1 MGVLGDGEFAL
12 FVAEFFIVVVVY
24 GYVLIVIGILSHCF
38 GISQRGLRLLV
49 HPAFKFVAHFIGPIK
64 TFEGL
69 PFHAE
74 CVGVFAIDDGTLGE
88 DGHANETRVYWAVVN
103 SIFED
108 FSGLVGVVGHFSS

>member
-1 MGVLGDGEFAL
+1 MGIGGDGQFAL
-12 FVAEFFIVVVVY
+12 FVAQFFIVVVVNRHVLMEVIVFSY
-24 GYVLIVIGILSHCF
+24 GF
-38 GISQRGLRLLV
+38 GISQRCLRLLV
-49 HPAFKFVAHFIGPIK
+49 HPTFKFVAHFIGPIK

-74 CVGVFAIDDGTLGE
+74 GVGVFAIDDGALGE
-88 DGHANETRVYWAVVN
+88 DRHANKACVYRAVVN

>member
-1 MGVLGDGEFAL
+1 M
-12 FVAEFFIVVVVY
+12 
-24 GYVLIVIGILSHCF
+24 
-38 GISQRGLRLLV
+38 V

-74 CVGVFAIDDGTLGE
+74 GIGVFAIDDGTLGE
-88 DGHANETRVYWAVVN
+88 DGHANETRVYGAVVN

-108 FSGLVGVVGHFSS
+108 FSGLVGVVGHFSSEEKGWKGGETTERQASEKRADGDDCEVGLFHNCDF